1 LCNWPIVLTKEG
13 NYKCYLET
21 KWAHPYEQTLMSYSY
36 QETVKGNINPGLLLL
51 TPIEHHRYEF
61 YSAELRK
68 ES

>member
-1 LCNWPIVLTKEG
+1 
-13 NYKCYLET
+13 
-21 KWAHPYEQTLMSYSY
+21 MSYSY